1 MSNTTAMIGGREY
14 VFQGVTDLEVM
25 PLAEVFGAER
35 PEEGTK
41 KYKEWERQFVQ
52 KFCEPSGLRVVAMFL
67 RCAFPGIPEETVK
80 YTVRRLPDGT
90 EECRPGI
97 DLWVKIS
104 AKEFEQIVLIIS
116 GELKKI
122 EQKLSQ
128 ENSSQRIAPRNNTPD
143 ISPAAIRRS
152 EAARFVLS
160 DANVDQEKTIPTPQN
175 NSEEIA
181 SIVVEVLK
189 QRQLIN

>member
-128 ENSSQRIAPRNNTPD
+128 ERKSRRTTFDTGTPN
-143 ISPAAIRRS
+143 ISADSVKRR
-152 EAARFVLS
+152 EAAYFVL
-160 DANVDQEKTIPTPQN
+160 DNADIEQEKLSPVQQD

-181 SIVVEVLK
+181 SIVAEVLK
-189 QRQLIN
+189 QRQLIG

>member
-1 MSNTTAMIGGREY
+1 MIGGREY
-14 VFQGVTDLEVM
+14 VFQGVTDLQVM

-41 KYKEWERQFVQ
+41 KYKDWEKQFVQ

-97 DLWVKIS
+97 DLWVKIT

-116 GELKKI
+116 LELKKV
-122 EQKLSQ
+122 EQKSTQDRSPRAVTVGAHAFETAVRSNKAKLIHPVPNDIDLS
-128 ENSSQRIAPRNNTPD
+128 SVRPD
-143 ISPAAIRRS
+143 FTQQIS
-152 EAARFVLS
+152 
-160 DANVDQEKTIPTPQN
+160 
-175 NSEEIA
+175 SEELT
-181 SIVVEVLK
+181 SIVNEVLK

>member
-1 MSNTTAMIGGREY
+1 
-14 VFQGVTDLEVM
+14 
-25 PLAEVFGAER
+25 
-35 PEEGTK
+35 
-41 KYKEWERQFVQ
+41 
-52 KFCEPSGLRVVAMFL
+52 MFL

-128 ENSSQRIAPRNNTPD
+128 ERKSRRTTFDTGTPN
-143 ISPAAIRRS
+143 ISADSVKRR
-152 EAARFVLS
+152 EAAYFVL
-160 DANVDQEKTIPTPQN
+160 DNADIEQEKLSPVQQD

-181 SIVVEVLK
+181 SIVAEVLK
-189 QRQLIN
+189 QRQLTEQQ

>member
-1 MSNTTAMIGGREY
+1 MIGGKEY

-41 KYKEWERQFVQ
+41 KYKDWEKQFVQ

-67 RCAFPGIPEETVK
+67 RCAFPGVPEETVK
-80 YTVRRLPDGT
+80 YTVRRLSDGT

-104 AKEFEQIVLIIS
+104 AKEFEQIVLLIS
-116 GELKKI
+116 SELKKI
-122 EQKLSQ
+122 EQKLIQ
-128 ENSSQRIAPRNNTPD
+128 ERKPYTENINLRA
-143 ISPAAIRRS
+143 ISPIAIKQPKLAVS
-152 EAARFVLS
+152 EDIDFKQTES
-160 DANVDQEKTIPTPQN
+160 DSTQQIS
-175 NSEEIA
+175 SEELT
-181 SIVVEVLK
+181 SIVAEVLK
-189 QRQLIN
+189 QRQLVS